1 MVIRKADSNDAKYLS
16 SLAVRSKAYWGY
28 SAEFMEACVE
38 ELSVSRATI
47 ENSDFH
53 YVVAVFN
60 EGIIGFYSL
69 EGLSGDEIELSA
81 LFVDPCHI
89 GTGVG
94 KFLIES
100 AKSHAAN
107 LGACKLNVQGDPNT
121 EKFYRAAGGI
131 PTGCKE
137 SESIPGRFLPMFQ
150 ISLSNENVA

>member
-1 MVIRKADSNDAKYLS
+1 MVIRNAVSNDAKYLS
-16 SLAVRSKAYWGY
+16 SLAVRSKAHWGY

-69 EGLSGDEIELSA
+69 EGLYGAALAFRA
-81 LFVDPCHI
+81 LFVAPCHI
-89 GTGVG
+89 GTGGG

-107 LGACKLNVQGDPNT
+107 LGACKLNVHGDPNA
-121 EKFYRAAGGI
+121 EKFYRAAGGV
-131 PTGCKE
+131 PTG
-137 SESIPGRFLPMFQ
+137 S
-150 ISLSNENVA
+150 